1 MHWRLASCMLTRVD
15 LSQEAAR
22 SDQIDGCWLTIPA
35 KKDIHPE

>member
-15 LSQEAAR
+15 LSQEEAR
-22 SDQIDGCWLTIPA
+22 SDQIDGCWPTIPA